1 MKQINTTTTK
11 ETVLCRQLNRLEQQ
25 FVQGLLQELSQ
36 RQRDQIERQLCDI
49 YDIDDINLLLGTELG
64 NRYLQLRKRMVDQAL
79 SQPIVAA

>member
-25 FVQGLLQELSQ
+25 FEQGLLQELSQ

>member
-1 MKQINTTTTK
+1 MKQINTTTK
-11 ETVLCRQLNRLEQQ
+11 EIALCRQLNRLEQQ
-25 FVQGLLQELSQ
+25 FKQGLLQELSQ

>member
-11 ETVLCRQLNRLEQQ
+11 EIALCRQLNHLEQQ
-25 FVQGLLQELSQ
+25 FEQGLLSELSQ

>member
-25 FVQGLLQELSQ
+25 FKQGLLQELSQ

>member
-25 FVQGLLQELSQ
+25 FEQGLLMELSQ

>member
-11 ETVLCRQLNRLEQQ
+11 ETALCRQLNRLEQQ
-25 FVQGLLQELSQ
+25 FEQGLLMELSQ

-64 NRYLQLRKRMVDQAL
+64 NRYLHLRKRMVDQAL

>member
-11 ETVLCRQLNRLEQQ
+11 ETPLCRQLNRLEQQ
-25 FVQGLLQELSQ
+25 FEQGLLMELSQ

-49 YDIDDINLLLGTELG
+49 YDIDDINLLLGTGLG
-64 NRYLQLRKRMVDQAL
+64 NRYLQLRKRIVDQAL

>member
-11 ETVLCRQLNRLEQQ
+11 EIDLCRQLNRLEQQ
-25 FVQGLLQELSQ
+25 FEQGLLMELSQ

-49 YDIDDINLLLGTELG
+49 YDIDDINLLLGTGLG
-64 NRYLQLRKRMVDQAL
+64 NRYLQLRKRLVEQAL

>member
-11 ETVLCRQLNRLEQQ
+11 ENALCRQLNRLEQQ
-25 FVQGLLQELSQ
+25 FEQGLLMELSQ

>member
-11 ETVLCRQLNRLEQQ
+11 EIALCRQLNRLEQQ
-25 FVQGLLQELSQ
+25 FEQGLLSELSQ
-36 RQRDQIERQLCDI
+36 CQRDQIERQLCDI